1 MSSCQHE
8 EDTDVLL
15 EESLWI
21 GGEGDDLDTQMR
33 AGADY
38 IVTCIRRSFMEDRYS
53 KVIII
58 GNFQV
63 NQKVLFL
70 VRGSILHFQLA
81 FGISWRKMTANI
93 A

>member
-1 MSSCQHE
+1 M
-8 EDTDVLL
+8 D
-15 EESLWI
+15 
-21 GGEGDDLDTQMR
+21 
-33 AGADY
+33 A
-38 IVTCIRRSFMEDRYS
+38 RYS

-81 FGISWRKMTANI
+81 FGIS
-93 A
+93 